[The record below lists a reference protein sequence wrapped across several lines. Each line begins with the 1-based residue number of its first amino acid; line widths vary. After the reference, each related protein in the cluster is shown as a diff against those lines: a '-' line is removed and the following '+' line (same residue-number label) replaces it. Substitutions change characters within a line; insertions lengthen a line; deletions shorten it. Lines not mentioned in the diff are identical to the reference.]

1 MESELLKQSVH
12 VGSACCK
19 PSSTGSRTAPKVHAF
34 ICAHDGMKQFSHEQI
49 SMLAARFRALGEPTR
64 IRIVEVLARGE
75 QPVSRIVSALHADQ
89 SNISKHLQVL
99 FHAGL
104 VTRERSASA
113 VIYSL
118 ADETLLD
125 LCRSLSGTR
134 PGARRAS
141 GPLPAGRAADRTRG
155 R

>member
-1 MESELLKQSVH
+1 MKGFSE
-12 VGSACCK
+12 
-19 PSSTGSRTAPKVHAF
+19 
-34 ICAHDGMKQFSHEQI
+34 EQI
-49 SMLAARFRALGEPTR
+49 GKLSARFRALGEPTR

-75 QPVSRIVSALHADQ
+75 QPVSGVVSALGADQ

-118 ADETLLD
+118 ADESLLD
-125 LCRSLSGTR
+125 LCRALGGHHPASRHRTIRSGA
-134 PGARRAS
+134 PARAVDR
-141 GPLPAGRAADRTRG
+141 GRAR
-155 R
+155 

>member
-1 MESELLKQSVH
+1 MKHFSEEEIGTL
-12 VGSACCK
+12 
-19 PSSTGSRTAPKVHAF
+19 T
-34 ICAHDGMKQFSHEQI
+34 
-49 SMLAARFRALGEPTR
+49 ARFRALGEPTR

-75 QPVSRIVSALHADQ
+75 QPVSGVVHALRAYQ

-113 VIYSL
+113 VIYALS
-118 ADETLLD
+118 DPSLLD
-125 LCRSLSGTR
+125 LCRALRGR
-134 PGARRAS
+134 RRAQRRRATRAQAS
-141 GPLPAGRAADRTRG
+141 ARAADRTRS